1 MRGAFKDD
9 GRKGGIGCAPR
20 LTTNAEPQ
28 SLSEKSEFKF
38 CKAVAD
44 LFHRAGLDAKPIR
57 HHRQITT
64 QFPITLFD
72 MVSNFAAFEYCEK
85 GIGNPSPSRGLPI
98 PQLMNF
104 AS

>member
-1 MRGAFKDD
+1 MSAKR
-9 GRKGGIGCAPR
+9 GIGRAPR
-20 LTTNAEPQ
+20 LTANAEPQ

-38 CKAVAD
+38 CKAVAG
-44 LFHRAGLDAKPIR
+44 LFHRAGLGAEPIR